1 MQTPRIT
8 SASLFVTVLSACLG
22 LAMAGLP
29 MAHAH
34 TQEGI
39 RTAVSK
45 SQALAVGATVQQLSP
60 QQARKLA
67 AVSNSYFQVADCHLS
82 SDEAAPVYENSRA
95 LISKNRLLVVTRLP
109 RAALIGDC

>member
-22 LAMAGLP
+22 LAVTGLP
-29 MAHAH
+29 AAHAH
-34 TQEGI
+34 TQDGI

-45 SQALAVGATVQQLSP
+45 SQALAVGAAAQQLSP

-67 AVSNSYFQVADCHLS
+67 AVSNSFFQVAACHVHS
-82 SDEAAPVYENSRA
+82 EQAAPLYENSRA
-95 LISKNRLLVVTRLP
+95 LISKTRLLLVTRLP
-109 RAALIGDC
+109 RAALIGAC

>member
-22 LAMAGLP
+22 LATAGLP
-29 MAHAH
+29 TAHAH

-39 RTAVSK
+39 RTAVSE
-45 SQALAVGATVQQLSP
+45 SQALAVGAAVQQLSP

-67 AVSNSYFQVADCHLS
+67 AVSNSYFQIAACHAQG
-82 SDEAAPVYENSRA
+82 EQTAPLYENSRA
-95 LISKNRLLVVTRLP
+95 LIDKTRLLVVTRLP
-109 RAALIGDC
+109 RAALIEAC